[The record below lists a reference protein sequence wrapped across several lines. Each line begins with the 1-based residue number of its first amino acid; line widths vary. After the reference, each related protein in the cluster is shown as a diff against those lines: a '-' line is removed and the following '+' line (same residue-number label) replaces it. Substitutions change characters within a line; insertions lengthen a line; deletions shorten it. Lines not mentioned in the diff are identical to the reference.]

1 MIICVINETINK
13 IDITLLNGGSYYRYI
28 KVIHRFIFFAILFLK
43 YSVLYAIIDIETTG
57 QSATK
62 GKITEIA
69 IYLHNGYEITDSF
82 SSLIN
87 PECYIPGFITSLTGI
102 DNEMV
107 RNAPKFYEV
116 ARQIVEITQDKIFVA
131 HNVSFDYKFIQEE
144 FRRLGYDYQRKTM
157 CTVRMGRKYIPGHRS
172 YSLGKICDELGI
184 SINGRHRAA
193 GDALATTKLFE
204 IILSRKALK
213 ESKQPPGQLR
223 LF

>member
-1 MIICVINETINK
+1 MFINC
-13 IDITLLNGGSYYRYI
+13 
-28 KVIHRFIFFAILFLK
+28 IFTENNNR
-43 YSVLYAIIDIETTG
+43 LYAIIDIETTG
-57 QSATK
+57 QSAAI

-69 IYLHNGYEITDSF
+69 IYIHNGFEITDSF

-107 RNAPKFYEV
+107 RNAPKFYEI
-116 ARQIVEITQDKIFVA
+116 ARRIVEMTHDKVFVA
-131 HNVSFDYKFIQEE
+131 HNVSFDYRFIQEE
-144 FRRLGYDYQRKTM
+144 FKRLGYDYQRKTM
-157 CTVRMGRKYIPGHRS
+157 CTVRMGRKFLPGHKS

-204 IILSRKALK
+204 IILERKAQK
-213 ESKQPPGQLR
+213 ETKQPPGQLR

>member
-1 MIICVINETINK
+1 M
-13 IDITLLNGGSYYRYI
+13 
-28 KVIHRFIFFAILFLK
+28 
-43 YSVLYAIIDIETTG
+43 YAIIDIETTG
-57 QSATK
+57 QSAVN

-69 IYLHNGYEITDSF
+69 IFIHNGFEITDSF

-87 PECYIPGFITSLTGI
+87 PECYIPAFITSLTGI

-107 RNAPKFYEV
+107 RSAPKFYEV
-116 ARQIVEITQDKIFVA
+116 ARRIVEMTHEKIFVA

-144 FRRLGYDYQRKTM
+144 FKRLGYDYQRKTM
-157 CTVRMGRKYIPGHRS
+157 CTVRMGRKFIPGHKS

-184 SINGRHRAA
+184 SIQGRHRAA

-204 IILSRKALK
+204 LILARKAQK
-213 ESKQPPGQLR
+213 ETKQPPGQLR

>member
-1 MIICVINETINK
+1 M
-13 IDITLLNGGSYYRYI
+13 
-28 KVIHRFIFFAILFLK
+28 
-43 YSVLYAIIDIETTG
+43 YAIIDIETTG
-57 QSATK
+57 QSAAK

-69 IYLHNGYEITDSF
+69 IFIHDGFEITDSF
-82 SSLIN
+82 TSLIN
-87 PECYIPGFITSLTGI
+87 PECYIPDFITNLTGI

-107 RNAPKFYEV
+107 RNAPKFYEI

-131 HNVSFDYKFIQEE
+131 HNSSFDYRFIQEE
-144 FRRLGYDYQRKTM
+144 FKRLGYDYQRKTM
-157 CTVRMGRKYIPGHRS
+157 CTVRLGRKFLPGHKS

-204 IILSRKALK
+204 MILARKAQR
-213 ESKQPPGQLR
+213 ENKQPPSQLR

>member
-1 MIICVINETINK
+1 M
-13 IDITLLNGGSYYRYI
+13 
-28 KVIHRFIFFAILFLK
+28 
-43 YSVLYAIIDIETTG
+43 YAIIDIETTG
-57 QSATK
+57 QSAAK

-69 IYLHNGYEITDSF
+69 IYVHNGYEIIDSF

-87 PECYIPGFITSLTGI
+87 PECYIPEFITSLTGI

-116 ARQIVEITQDKIFVA
+116 AKQIVEITQDKIFVA
-131 HNVSFDYKFIQEE
+131 HHVSFDYKFIQEE

-157 CTVRMGRKYIPGHRS
+157 CTVRMGRKYIPGYRS

-204 IILSRKALK
+204 IILLRKEIK
-213 ESKQPPGQLR
+213 EAKQPPGQLR